1 MNEYSVKKKQV
12 KYWGNWHLAK
22 KIYNYQVFI
31 RYKNVFV
38 MCKCV
43 YDP

>member
-22 KIYNYQVFI
+22 KNIYQVFI

>member
-1 MNEYSVKKKQV
+1 MNEYSVKKKTS
-12 KYWGNWHLAK
+12 KILRKLTFSK
-22 KIYNYQVFI
+22 KNIYQVFI